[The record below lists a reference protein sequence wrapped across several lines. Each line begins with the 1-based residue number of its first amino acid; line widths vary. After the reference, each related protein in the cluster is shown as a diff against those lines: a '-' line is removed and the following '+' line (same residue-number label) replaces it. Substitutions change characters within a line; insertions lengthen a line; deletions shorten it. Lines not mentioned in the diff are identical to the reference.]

1 MTSPH
6 ILCIMSHYTD
16 PVLSLRRLEISRA
29 TLLPSLAAQT
39 RKPMLHIVVSRE
51 DPYLRERLAAYAET
65 GCDRLFLYRDT
76 WKLYGENWQIP
87 GGHCIIGRVDD
98 DDVLQADFCAIVH
111 YCGMFHKE
119 RAIIWPVGYVYW
131 RGQMFRLEHKGNQ
144 YLTLSTSRGIDPHHK
159 AHAVIQREWKSVRA
173 SLKPGWIWVRHGDAE
188 TSTLPKYR
196 SVPADNWQPGAWPI
210 DIAAVDA
217 AIAPSG
223 TASADYTEHGRRARG
238 MRVSQWLSV
247 YGSDNVSVHNY
258 GSFYDSLFER
268 LKPQAL
274 LEIGVYRGQSLQAW
288 RAAGVANVLGVD
300 KDVTQNRSGL
310 PVLYGEMPHEAE
322 AIARR
327 LPPLDLII
335 DDGSHLYPD
344 YTATADVLFDQLR
357 PGGVYVIEDIQTQ
370 DSVDALRR
378 DGWTVEDWR
387 ESTGRYDDVIAW
399 RVKQ

>member
-1 MTSPH
+1 LSPH

-16 PVLSLRRLEISRA
+16 PALSLRRLEISRA

-39 RKPMLHIVVSRE
+39 RKPTLHIVVSQH
-51 DPYLRERLAAYAET
+51 DPYLQERLIEYDAT
-65 GCDRLFLYRDT
+65 GCECIFLYRDT
-76 WKLYGENWQIP
+76 WRLYGEDWQIP
-87 GGHCIIGRVDD
+87 DGHCIIGRVDD
-98 DDVLQADFCAIVH
+98 DDVLRSDFCEIVYH
-111 YCGMFHKE
+111 CGMVHRE
-119 RAIIWPVGYVYW
+119 RAIIWPLGLVYW

-188 TSTLPKYR
+188 TSTLAKYR
-196 SVPADNWQPGAWPI
+196 GTPAGDWQSDAWPI
-210 DIAAVDA
+210 DLAAVDS

-223 TASADYTEHGRRARG
+223 IPSADYREHGQRPRG

-247 YGSDNVSVHNY
+247 HGSDKVSTHNY

-268 LKPQAL
+268 LRPQAL
-274 LEIGVYRGQSLQAW
+274 LEIGVYRGASLRAW
-288 RAAGVANVLGVD
+288 AAAGVPKTIGVD
-300 KDVTQNRSGL
+300 TEPATASLGL
-310 PVLYGEMPHEAE
+310 HVLLASMPEQAY
-322 AIARR
+322 AVADRVG
-327 LPPLDLII
+327 LLDIII
-335 DDGSHLYPD
+335 DDGSHLYYD

-370 DSVDALRR
+370 DSVDALRAA
-378 DGWTVEDWR
+378 GWQIEDWR

-399 RVKQ
+399 RVRE

>member
-16 PVLSLRRLEISRA
+16 PALSLRRLEISRA
-29 TLLPSLAAQT
+29 TLLPSLQAQT
-39 RKPMLHIVVSRE
+39 RKPTLHIVVSAD
-51 DPYLRERLAAYAET
+51 DPHLQERLAGYAGT
-65 GCDRLFLYRDT
+65 GCDCVVLYRDS
-76 WKLYGENWQIP
+76 WRLYGENWHIP
-87 GGHCIIGRVDD
+87 EGHCIIGRVDD
-98 DDVLQADFCAIVH
+98 DDVLRADFCEVVY
-111 YCGMFHKE
+111 YCGMVHRE
-119 RAIIWPVGYVYW
+119 RAIIWPVGLVYW
-131 RGQMFRLEHKGNQ
+131 RGQMFRLEHRGNQ

-173 SLKPGWIWVRHGDAE
+173 SLEPGWIWVRHGDAE

-196 SVPADNWQPGAWPI
+196 QAAAGNGQSDKWPV
-210 DIAAVDA
+210 DLQAVDA

-223 TASADYTEHGRRARG
+223 QASADYTEHGRRARG

-247 YGSDNVSVHNY
+247 YGSDKVSTHNY
-258 GSFYDSLFER
+258 GSFYDELFAR
-268 LKPQAL
+268 LRPQAL

-288 RAAGVANVLGVD
+288 RAAGVPVVVGVD
-300 KDVTQNRSGL
+300 RDVNQNRSGL
-310 PVLYGEMPHEAE
+310 PVIYGEMPEEA
-322 AIARR
+322 ATIARR
-327 LPPLDLII
+327 LPLLDLII

-344 YTATADVLFDQLR
+344 YTATADVMGRRLR

-378 DGWTVEDWR
+378 DGWQIEDWR

-399 RVKQ
+399 RVRE

>member
-16 PVLSLRRLEISRA
+16 PVLSMRRLEISRA

-51 DPYLRERLAAYAET
+51 DPYLQERLAAYAET
-65 GCDRLFLYRDT
+65 GCDRLFLYRDS

-87 GGHCIIGRVDD
+87 EGHCIIGRVDD

-131 RGQMFRLEHKGNQ
+131 RRQMFRLEHKGNQ

-223 TASADYTEHGRRARG
+223 QASADYTEHGRRARG

-247 YGSDNVSVHNY
+247 YGSDKVSTHNY

-274 LEIGVYRGQSLQAW
+274 LEIGVYRGQSLLAW
-288 RAAGVANVLGVD
+288 RAAGVANVIGVD
-300 KDVTQNRSGL
+300 SDVTQNRSGL
-310 PVLYGEMPHEAE
+310 TVLYGTMPEEA
-322 AIARR
+322 ATIARQ
-327 LPPLDLII
+327 LPVLDLII

-344 YTATADVLFDQLR
+344 YTATADVLLGKLR
-357 PGGVYVIEDIQTQ
+357 SGGVYVIEDIQTQ

-378 DGWTVEDWR
+378 DGWTIEDWR
-387 ESTGRYDDVIAW
+387 EKTGRYDDVIAW
-399 RVKQ
+399 RVRE

>member
-16 PVLSLRRLEISRA
+16 PALSLRRLEISRT
-29 TLLPSLAAQT
+29 TLLPSLQAQT
-39 RKPMLHIVVSRE
+39 RKPTLHIVVSQN
-51 DPYLRERLAAYAET
+51 DPHLQERLAGYAGT
-65 GCDRLFLYRDT
+65 GCDCVVLYRDS
-76 WKLYGENWQIP
+76 WRLYGENWQIP
-87 GGHCIIGRVDD
+87 EGHCIIGRVDD

-196 SVPADNWQPGAWPI
+196 AVPADNWQPGAWPV

-223 TASADYTEHGRRARG
+223 IPSADYREHGQRARG

-247 YGSDNVSVHNY
+247 YGSDKVSVHNY
-258 GSFYDSLFER
+258 GSFYDDLFAR

-274 LEIGVYRGQSLQAW
+274 LEIGVYRGASLRAW
-288 RAAGVANVLGVD
+288 KAAGVPKTIGVD
-300 KDVTQNRSGL
+300 SDPTTAAQGL
-310 PVLYGEMPHEAE
+310 HVLLAHMPGQAYAVAE
-322 AIARR
+322 RVG
-327 LPPLDLII
+327 LLDIII

-344 YTATADVLFDQLR
+344 YVATADVLFDQLR

-378 DGWTVEDWR
+378 DGWTIEDWR
-387 ESTGRYDDVIAW
+387 EKTGRYDDVIAW
-399 RVKQ
+399 RVRE

>member
-1 MTSPH
+1 MSPH

-16 PVLSLRRLEISRA
+16 PALSLRRLEISRA

-39 RKPMLHIVVSRE
+39 RKPVLHIVVSE
-51 DPYLRERLAAYAET
+51 HDPHLQERLAGYAGT
-65 GCDRLFLYRDT
+65 GCDCVLLYRES
-76 WKLYGENWQIP
+76 WRLYGENWQIP
-87 GGHCIIGRVDD
+87 EGHCVIGRVDD
-98 DDVLQADFCAIVH
+98 DDVLRADFCAVVH
-111 YCGMFHKE
+111 ACGIAHKE
-119 RAIIWPVGYVYW
+119 RAIIWPVGLVYW

-173 SLKPGWIWVRHGDAE
+173 SLEPGWIWVRHGDAE
-188 TSTLPKYR
+188 TSTLAKYR
-196 SVPADNWQPGAWPI
+196 GVPARLQ
-210 DIAAVDA
+210 DIAMFTMNLLEIDA

-223 TASADYTEHGRRARG
+223 VASADYREHGQRARG

-247 YGSDNVSVHNY
+247 YGSDKISTHNY

-268 LKPQAL
+268 LQPQAL

-288 RAAGVANVLGVD
+288 QAAGVPVVMGVD
-300 KDVTQNRSGL
+300 RDVTQNRSGL
-310 PVLYGEMPHEAE
+310 PVMRGEMPHEAE
-322 AIARR
+322 AIARS

-344 YTATADVLFDQLR
+344 YTATADVLLQRLR

-378 DGWTVEDWR
+378 DGWQIEDWR

-399 RVKQ
+399 RVRE